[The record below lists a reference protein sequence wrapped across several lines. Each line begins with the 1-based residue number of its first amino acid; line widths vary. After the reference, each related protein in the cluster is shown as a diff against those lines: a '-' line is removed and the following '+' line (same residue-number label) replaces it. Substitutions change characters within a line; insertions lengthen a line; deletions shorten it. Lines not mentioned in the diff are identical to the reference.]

1 MLNIFRRFFT
11 QGAIISTFGAVFSTM
26 VSYEEKYL
34 YNIQSEEINQNSL
47 VFVGIFISAL
57 TVVNGIRMYGTNLL
71 KNKLYIYLIDNF
83 FNKICLQKIE
93 TWDSN
98 YDKNELTKCINTDI
112 KNYSDSV
119 IKIFSIFQKNLLTI
133 FLTGYFL
140 YKESVAYLLIGI
152 SLCICRSVFLENLA
166 KHWET
171 KYEELNE
178 TKRTIEN
185 IITEYINNS
194 TNMQLCG
201 LNTVYK
207 NILKDEMTIFNVK
220 QTSETTSLSIFMSC
234 FFILTKFIDA
244 CLYFVIMYWSKLSI
258 IKTFILI
265 SYFKLITEAFQSVTD
280 IPKTLAYNKTSY
292 ETIKKY
298 FKKEFLTDVFNYRT
312 QIVSRPDIIFK
323 DITFKYPCRDDYIFK
338 NLNLNIKYGEKIALV
353 GKSGGGKSTLIKLM
367 CGLYVPNKGHIT
379 IDDKDVT
386 LLDIK
391 DYITVAPQQSILFEN
406 KTLRENLNLFKDK
419 SEDELKYVLNLVKL
433 EDLEYL
439 LDEKIVNLS
448 GGQAQRLGL
457 ARVLLSDNP
466 IIILDE
472 PFSALDVSLKTIVKK
487 NVLSYLAFKTVI
499 LITHEEPL
507 LDFKIINI
515 EKFSL

>member
-1 MLNIFRRFFT
+1 
-11 QGAIISTFGAVFSTM
+11 
-26 VSYEEKYL
+26 
-34 YNIQSEEINQNSL
+34 
-47 VFVGIFISAL
+47 
-57 TVVNGIRMYGTNLL
+57 
-71 KNKLYIYLIDNF
+71 
-83 FNKICLQKIE
+83 
-93 TWDSN
+93 
-98 YDKNELTKCINTDI
+98 
-112 KNYSDSV
+112 
-119 IKIFSIFQKNLLTI
+119 
-133 FLTGYFL
+133 
-140 YKESVAYLLIGI
+140 
-152 SLCICRSVFLENLA
+152 
-166 KHWET
+166 
-171 KYEELNE
+171 
-178 TKRTIEN
+178 
-185 IITEYINNS
+185 
-194 TNMQLCG
+194 
-201 LNTVYK
+201 
-207 NILKDEMTIFNVK
+207 
-220 QTSETTSLSIFMSC
+220 
-234 FFILTKFIDA
+234 
-244 CLYFVIMYWSKLSI
+244 
-258 IKTFILI
+258 
-265 SYFKLITEAFQSVTD
+265 
-280 IPKTLAYNKTSY
+280 
-292 ETIKKY
+292 
-298 FKKEFLTDVFNYRT
+298 
-312 QIVSRPDIIFK
+312 
-323 DITFKYPCRDDYIFK
+323 
-338 NLNLNIKYGEKIALV
+338 
-353 GKSGGGKSTLIKLM
+353 M